1 MRGAGLAQPLN
12 LLKRPEPE
20 KSDKLS
26 ILPRDIAL
34 PAGDAMVLVKPATA
48 VQWRRCHR
56 LKCMGATCRGIVI
69 AKIRRKPQFHP
80 HQGRHPMDDG

>member
-34 PAGDAMVLVKPATA
+34 FG
-48 VQWRRCHR
+48 
-56 LKCMGATCRGIVI
+56 
-69 AKIRRKPQFHP
+69 
-80 HQGRHPMDDG
+80 